1 MRKPSVRIVI
11 ALMFLL
17 SGCGCAS
24 QGLPSIERTA
34 PLKRVDVGEVQLA
47 TRVIPGHGTPILFI
61 HGSWDDHHSWL
72 PVAEE
77 LARKDGNPIV
87 LYDRRGHS
95 ASTDVAKQG
104 HISDDVTDATLLI
117 QKLGLGPVHVVGH
130 SYGASV
136 AIAMATEHPELVE
149 SLFVYE
155 PPVFAIL
162 KGKTKYAEDIK
173 AIKTAMQKAKAYLE
187 HGDVEQGTMYFVE
200 NVAFGKGSWED
211 VFDER
216 ARATMTANADTWLDQ
231 SRDPERLS
239 IDIAKLNMFNKPITL
254 GYGSQSLPAYGD
266 VAIEIHKIV
275 PTVRLVECHDA
286 GHGGPV
292 SDPAQVAKL
301 IDVHLHLDKGQPK
314 SDR

>member
-1 MRKPSVRIVI
+1 MKSAPVRII
-11 ALMFLL
+11 LALAFLL

-24 QGLPSIERTA
+24 QGMSPIERTA

-47 TRVIPGHGTPILFI
+47 TRVFPGHGAPILFI

-77 LARKDGNPIV
+77 LARKDGNPLV

-95 ASTDVAKQG
+95 ASTDVARQG
-104 HISDDVTDATLLI
+104 HISDDVTDAVHLI

-136 AIAMATEHPELVE
+136 AIALANEHPELVA

-155 PPVFAIL
+155 PPAFGIL
-162 KGKTKYAEDIK
+162 KGKKEYAEALK

-187 HGDVEQGTMYFVE
+187 NGDVEQGTMYFVE
-200 NVAFGKGSWED
+200 NVAFGKGSWDD

-239 IDIAKLNMFNKPITL
+239 IDIAKLNTFKKPITL
-254 GYGSQSLPAYGD
+254 AHGSRSLPVYGD
-266 VAIEIHKIV
+266 VATEIHKIV
-275 PTVRLVECHDA
+275 PAVRLVECLDA
-286 GHGGPV
+286 GHGGPT
-292 SDPAQVAKL
+292 SAPGQVANL
-301 IDVHLHLDKGQPK
+301 IDAHLHLDKAGPE